1 MAEILTERDD
11 VEPFATITISNPER
25 RNAVAHAA
33 MQDLA
38 EAVEDLAAADDVR
51 ALVLTGE
58 GDAFCAGAD
67 LGSAA
72 DVPTAEAI
80 DNGFHAAVRAI
91 MTAEVPVI
99 AKVRGPAVGAG
110 ASIATACDLV
120 YASEDATIGFLFT
133 RLGLT
138 ADSGATY
145 ILPRLVGA
153 QKAMDLLLSAEVLDA
168 EEADEL
174 GLFTEVTA
182 DLDSRVRERATGL
195 ANGPTRA
202 LASVRRLV
210 LRSNSNSLEEQLD
223 LEAREQERM
232 FQTSDVMEGISAF
245 MGDREAEFEGK

>member
-11 VEPFATITISNPER
+11 EEPFATITISNPER
-25 RNAVAHAA
+25 RNAVAHEA

-51 ALVLTGE
+51 ALVLTGA

-80 DNGFHAAVRAI
+80 DNGFHSAVQAI

-168 EEADEL
+168 EEAEEL
-174 GLFTEVTA
+174 GLFTEVTG

-245 MGDREAEFEGK
+245 MGDNEPEFEGR